1 MNEAVAFY
9 ILATLIVA
17 GSAMMLRT
25 TNIVHSAFWL
35 LGALLAT
42 AGIYALLSAGFL
54 AIMQIFIY
62 AGAVTVL
69 LLFVIMLTGTG
80 VADVEAPGTHALGAG
95 IVALALAA
103 ILVPLQIRA
112 PWVLPGT
119 QVITDTSVLGR
130 LLFSNYLLPFELA
143 SIVLLVALVGAI
155 FLAREEQ

>member
-1 MNEAVAFY
+1 MSETVGFY
-9 ILATLIVA
+9 ILAALVVGGA
-17 GSAMMLRT
+17 AMMLRT
-25 TNIVHSAFWL
+25 TNIVHSAFYL
-35 LGALLAT
+35 LGSLLAT
-42 AGIYALLSAGFL
+42 AGVYALLSAGFL

-80 VADVEAPGTHALGAG
+80 VADVEAPGTHALAAG
-95 IVALALAA
+95 LVALALAA

-112 PWVLPGT
+112 PWVLPKAA
-119 QVITDTSVLGR
+119 VVTDTSVLGR
-130 LLFSNYLLPFELA
+130 LLFSQYLLPFELA